1 MHVLA
6 ALWLPILVSA
16 VFVFV
21 ASSLVH
27 MVFKWHNSDYKPLPD
42 EEGIREAFRKAGA
55 APGMYVVPHC
65 ADMKEMGSDAML
77 AKYKDGPVGMLF
89 LRPAGTP
96 NIGKSLA
103 QWFVFSLGVSLFAA
117 FVSAHTLI
125 NATPYL
131 HIFCIT
137 GSFAFAAYAGGA
149 FIAGIWMGQP
159 WGAVAKDVLDALIYS
174 ALTGLAFGWLW
185 PR

>member
-1 MHVLA
+1 MQVLA

-27 MVFKWHNSDYKPLPD
+27 MVFKWHNSDYKPLPNED
-42 EEGIREAFRKAGA
+42 AIREAFRKAGP

-65 ADMKEMGSDAML
+65 ADMKEMGSEAMT
-77 AKYKDGPVGMLF
+77 AKFKEGPVGMLF
-89 LRPAGTP
+89 LRPAGAP
-96 NIGKSLA
+96 NIGRSLA
-103 QWFVFSLGVSLFAA
+103 QWFVFIVGVSVLAA
-117 FVSAHTLI
+117 CVVSHTLVMS
-125 NATPYL
+125 TPYL

-137 GSFAFAAYAGGA
+137 STFAFAAYGGGA

-174 ALTGLAFGWLW
+174 ALTGGAFGWLW